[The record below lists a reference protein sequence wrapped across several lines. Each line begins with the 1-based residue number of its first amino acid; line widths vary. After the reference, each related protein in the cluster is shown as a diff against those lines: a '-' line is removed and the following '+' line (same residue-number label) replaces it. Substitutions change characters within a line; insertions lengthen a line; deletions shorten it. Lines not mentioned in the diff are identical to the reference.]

1 MFKKIDPNST
11 TVAVAKGVAALIVY
25 SVVVSAIGYGVNKV
39 VVKTLDKIVD

>member
-11 TVAVAKGVAALIVY
+11 AVVVAKGVAALVAY
-25 SVVVSAIGYGVNKV
+25 SVVVSVIGYGVNKV